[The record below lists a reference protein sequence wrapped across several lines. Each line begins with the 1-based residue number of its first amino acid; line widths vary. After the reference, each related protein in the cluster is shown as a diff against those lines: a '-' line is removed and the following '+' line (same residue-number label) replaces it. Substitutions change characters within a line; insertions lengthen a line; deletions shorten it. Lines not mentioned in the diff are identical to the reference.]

1 MNPEGANPV
10 GAFKYSEEVRAKA
23 VEMFQAGKK
32 PDEIGVEL
40 GCSGASVYVWATAAG
55 VRSQRTGPSKPGPK
69 PGQKVNQTMSAE
81 ERDTLILTMF
91 KQGLVPAVIRKQLG
105 IKGAGTVG
113 NVIRKH
119 GLNPYENT
127 PSRHIPSTGAD
138 AMKPEQT
145 NLALPLSPAE
155 QMLAVRAARAQ
166 PAPANED
173 VHALRRTIAALRT
186 ERDAL
191 RAALDA
197 IIGQ

>member
-1 MNPEGANPV
+1 
-10 GAFKYSEEVRAKA
+10 
-23 VEMFQAGKK
+23 
-32 PDEIGVEL
+32 
-40 GCSGASVYVWATAAG
+40 
-55 VRSQRTGPSKPGPK
+55 
-69 PGQKVNQTMSAE
+69 MSAE

-127 PSRHIPSTGAD
+127 PSRHIPPKVAD

-155 QMLAVRAARAQ
+155 QMLAARAAKAQ
-166 PAPANED
+166 SVPTSED
-173 VHALRRTIAALRT
+173 VHALRRTIIALRT

-191 RAALDA
+191 RRALDE
-197 IIGQ
+197 IIGE